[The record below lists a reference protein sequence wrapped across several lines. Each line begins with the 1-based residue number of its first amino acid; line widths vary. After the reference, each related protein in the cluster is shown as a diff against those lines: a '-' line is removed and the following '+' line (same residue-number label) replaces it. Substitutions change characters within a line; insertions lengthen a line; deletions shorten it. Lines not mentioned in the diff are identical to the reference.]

1 MSWGVLFVFFLKRDR
16 WSFSLRSCVSVPRL
30 RYSYLSVEE
39 SPAPPTSLPLH
50 PTHTPQRRASTMTQ
64 HLTRRES
71 FLHTDWAMALFAHCV
86 IGFYWKPVKPLVFH
100 HPPHQG
106 PPCPSLPL
114 PPSLIDWSELTLA
127 ELRWAAFND
136 ISFLTSTTGRFG
148 WSNAAAA
155 VESARGSQRS
165 SQTDGQLCRTLT
177 DFFLFY
183 FIFYIYLI

>member
-1 MSWGVLFVFFLKRDR
+1 
-16 WSFSLRSCVSVPRL
+16 
-30 RYSYLSVEE
+30 
-39 SPAPPTSLPLH
+39 
-50 PTHTPQRRASTMTQ
+50 MTQ

-114 PPSLIDWSELTLA
+114 PPPPSLIDWSELTLA

-148 WSNAAAA
+148 SSNAAAA
-155 VESARGSQRS
+155 VQRKPEEFADRWAAMS
-165 SQTDGQLCRTLT
+165 NPYW
-177 DFFLFY
+177 FFLFLFFFT
-183 FIFYIYLI
+183 FISFNFLNCQHILTKSLKTKKQQNRRLKKWMVLFS